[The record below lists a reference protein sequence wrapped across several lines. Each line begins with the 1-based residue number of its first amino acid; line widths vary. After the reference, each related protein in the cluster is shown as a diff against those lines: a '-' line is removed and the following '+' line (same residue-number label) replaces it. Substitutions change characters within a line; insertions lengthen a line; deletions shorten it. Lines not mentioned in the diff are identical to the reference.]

1 MSPGGGLRAYRPRRT
16 KSAARFAAGRRQRRE
31 RPRYPPFTRLQF
43 PFTQLPFPL
52 ASLHLSWMTT
62 AEAFR
67 VLLVGDA
74 LVRPDGLERALAR
87 AGFQVA
93 ESNDV
98 RLEPAGEQPPDV
110 VLATLSEADGR
121 LEETLDSVG
130 YAFGPA
136 VPTVVT
142 LSMGG
147 AGDLAR
153 AIELGAD
160 DALLAPVHIPELLA
174 RLDRRRRVAGAVT
187 RHAAPDLL
195 LTLDL
200 LSRVTGSHRRGE
212 LLQHLADRLSESL
225 DLGRAAFVLTPGDS
239 QGHVLAESPRAERRD
254 LFIQLDRYPEI
265 VRARQTGLP
274 VLVRDAQSD
283 PLFDQIRREGG
294 GQLPDPELRSVMA
307 VPVRQDDRVA
317 GVFLLRPR
325 GVRGLVLPDMEAFV
339 AGLERTS
346 LAILGLT
353 SGAENGVAPDAGPSP
368 LEQRLAQEFSRA
380 ARYALGFSLVLLDV
394 PEKEEADSDSVAGE
408 IRWVLRQPDFVARY
422 GRSEYAIVLP
432 ETSADGAR
440 AAIQRVRARFRDQV
454 QGQRDPSGEPA
465 LYAGIASYPHAVAER
480 PEDLLALAE
489 AALLRARRG
498 AGERVAVAD

>member
-1 MSPGGGLRAYRPRRT
+1 MSPAPD
-16 KSAARFAAGRRQRRE
+16 S
-31 RPRYPPFTRLQF
+31 
-43 PFTQLPFPL
+43 
-52 ASLHLSWMTT
+52 
-62 AEAFR
+62 AFR
-67 VLLVGDA
+67 ILLVGDA

-87 AGFQVA
+87 AGFRVA

-110 VLATLSEADGR
+110 VLATLAEADSR
-121 LEETLDSVG
+121 LEETLDAVA

-142 LSMGG
+142 LSSGG

-153 AIELGAD
+153 ALELGAD
-160 DALLAPVHIPELLA
+160 DALLAPVHVPELLA
-174 RLDRRRRVAGAVT
+174 RLDRRKRAAGATT

-200 LSRVTGSHRRGE
+200 LARVTGSHRRGE
-212 LLQHLADRLSESL
+212 LLQHLADRLTESL
-225 DLGRAAFVLTPGDS
+225 DLSRAAFVLTPGDS
-239 QGHVLAESPRAERRD
+239 QGHVLAESPRADRRD

-274 VLVRDAQSD
+274 VLVRDAQTD
-283 PLFDQIRREGG
+283 PLFDQIRRDGG
-294 GQLPDPELRSVMA
+294 GQLPDAELRSVLA

-317 GVFLLRPR
+317 GVFLLRPQ
-325 GVRGLVLPDMEAFV
+325 GVRGLVLPEMEAFV

-353 SGAENGVAPDAGPSP
+353 SGAEAGVAADAGPSP
-368 LEQRLAQEFSRA
+368 LEQRLGQEFSRA

-394 PEKEEADSDSVAGE
+394 PDKEEADPAAVAGE

-422 GRSEYAIVLP
+422 GKSEYAIVLP
-432 ETSADGAR
+432 ETSAEGAR
-440 AAIQRVRARFRDQV
+440 AAIHRVRSRFRDLV
-454 QGQRDPSGEPA
+454 PGETAPSGEPA
-465 LYAGIASYPHAVAER
+465 LYAGIASYPHAAAER

-489 AALLRARRG
+489 ATLLRARRG
-498 AGERVAVAD
+498 AGERIAVAEPL

>member
-1 MSPGGGLRAYRPRRT
+1 MAT
-16 KSAARFAAGRRQRRE
+16 
-31 RPRYPPFTRLQF
+31 PPD
-43 PFTQLPFPL
+43 
-52 ASLHLSWMTT
+52 SG
-62 AEAFR
+62 FR
-67 VLLVGDA
+67 ILLVGDA

-87 AGFQVA
+87 AGFRVA

-110 VLATLSEADGR
+110 VLATLAEADGK
-121 LEETLDSVG
+121 LEETLDAVA

-136 VPTVVT
+136 VPTVVI
-142 LSMGG
+142 LSSGG

-153 AIELGAD
+153 ALELGAD
-160 DALLAPVHIPELLA
+160 DALLAPVHVPELLA
-174 RLDRRRRVAGAVT
+174 RLDRRRRAAGATT

-200 LSRVTGSHRRGE
+200 LARVTGSHRRGE
-212 LLQHLADRLSESL
+212 LLQHLSDRLAESL
-225 DLGRAAFVLTPGDS
+225 ELSRAAFVLTPGDS
-239 QGHVLAESPRAERRD
+239 QGHVLAESPRADRRD

-283 PLFDQIRREGG
+283 PLFDDIRRDRG
-294 GQLPDPELRSVMA
+294 GQQPDTHLRSVLA
-307 VPVRQDDRVA
+307 VPIRQDDRVA
-317 GVFLLRPR
+317 GVFLLRPQ

-339 AGLERTS
+339 AGLERTCV
-346 LAILGLT
+346 AILGLT
-353 SGAENGVAPDAGPSP
+353 SGTENGVAPDAGPSP

-380 ARYALGFSLVLLDV
+380 ARYALGFTLVLLDV
-394 PEKEEADSDSVAGE
+394 PDKEEADPAAVAGE
-408 IRWVLRQPDFVARY
+408 IRWVLRQPDFVSRY

-432 ETSADGAR
+432 ETSAEGAR
-440 AAIQRVRARFRDQV
+440 AAIQRVRARFRDLATAETA
-454 QGQRDPSGEPA
+454 RSGEPA
-465 LYAGIASYPHAVAER
+465 LYAGIASYPHAAAER

-498 AGERVAVAD
+498 AGDRIAVAEPI